1 MAESTTPLRLI
12 PFAEKMALTLA
23 ILSSGIVFL
32 DQSAVNV
39 ALPAIQSSLNAD
51 IGALQWILDIY
62 LLVLSV
68 LMLIGGV
75 LGDIFGR
82 VRVYIIGMAIFI
94 GASVLCGLAPTAGW
108 LIAGRFLQGVGGSLV
123 APGGLAII
131 NAVVAPERR
140 GRMLGI
146 WGTFSPLITVAG
158 PVIGGWLVD
167 FASWRSVFFINLPLG
182 LLAIF
187 VAWRYVPE
195 NKNEEVDGRLDWLGL
210 ITLMLGLSGLLFALI
225 EGPNFG
231 WSSPLILA
239 SLVIGAVGLITFV
252 WVESWVPAPLIP
264 LNLFK
269 IPVFTGV
276 NLMTIILYFGLGGP
290 FFFITLNFQ
299 QVQGYTAAQAGLAI
313 MPIALSLFLM
323 ARQMGRLI
331 DKIGAR
337 PLIIIANIIIAA
349 AFFLLMWPSVDQ
361 SYWTHWLPGILLYG
375 IGLGFLVVPIT
386 SLGLQALPANQ
397 SGIAS
402 GVNNAASRLG
412 QMLSVAVLGAVM
424 VNRFR
429 TGLASRIASYNLP
442 ADVQTTL
449 LAQARNLA
457 ETTPPANLPAE
468 TVAEIE
474 QIIRLAFVDGFRTNM
489 FISAILVLASLV
501 ILFLTIPKDSQPDGR
516 HTA

>member
-1 MAESTTPLRLI
+1 MAERISQI
-12 PFAEKMALTLA
+12 PFVEKMALTLA

-39 ALPAIQSSLNAD
+39 ALPAIQKSLNAD

-82 VRVYIIGMAIFI
+82 VRIYIIGMVIFI
-94 GASVLCGLAPTAGW
+94 GASLMCGVAPTANW

-158 PVIGGWLVD
+158 PVVGGWLVD
-167 FASWRSVFFINLPLG
+167 FASWRSVFYINLPLG
-182 LLAIF
+182 LIAVF
-187 VAWRYVPE
+187 VAWRFVPE
-195 NKNEEVDGRLDWLGL
+195 NKNDEIDGRIDWLGL
-210 ITLMLGLSGLLFALI
+210 IALMLGLSGLLFALI

-231 WSSPLILA
+231 WGSPLIIGSIIVGVLG
-239 SLVIGAVGLITFV
+239 VISFV
-252 WVESWVPAPLIP
+252 WVESWVQAPLIP

-269 IPVFTGV
+269 IPEFTGI

-290 FFFITLNFQ
+290 FFFITLNLQ
-299 QVQGYTAAQAGLAI
+299 QVQGYSAAQAGLAI
-313 MPIALSLFLM
+313 MPITIALFLM
-323 ARQMGRLI
+323 ARQMGKLI
-331 DKIGAR
+331 DRIGAR
-337 PLIIIANIIIAA
+337 PLIVIANLIIAA

-361 SYWTHWLPGILLYG
+361 SYWTHWLPGILVYG

-386 SLGLQALPANQ
+386 SLGLQALPSNR

-412 QMLSVAVLGAVM
+412 QMLSVAILGAVM
-424 VNRFR
+424 VGRFR
-429 TGLASRIASYNLP
+429 SGLASRIAPLGLP
-442 ADVQTTL
+442 EQAEAELV
-449 LAQARNLA
+449 AQARSLG
-457 ETTPPANLPAE
+457 ELVIPAE
-468 TVAEIE
+468 LTAQTAAQIE
-474 QIIRLAFVDGFRTNM
+474 QIVRFAFVDGFRTNM
-489 FISAILVLASLV
+489 FISAVLVLASLG
-501 ILFLTIPKDSQPDGR
+501 ILLLTAPKENPR
-516 HTA
+516 EPAEKL